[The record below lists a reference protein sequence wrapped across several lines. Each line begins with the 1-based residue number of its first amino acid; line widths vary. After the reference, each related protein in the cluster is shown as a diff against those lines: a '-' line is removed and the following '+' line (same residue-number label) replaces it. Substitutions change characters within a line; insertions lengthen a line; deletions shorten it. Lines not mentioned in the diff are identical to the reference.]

1 MKKNKNLSFIQ
12 KFNKMKKLIL
22 ACWVL
27 LSLFAMPLMSM
38 TFASSSLNSKRVSAD
53 WSPKQ
58 LVESI
63 HTIANKDFQ
72 IQQTKF
78 DNIAIGKTK
87 YKITSTLDYIRRNI
101 YPYIQWTIFIG
112 LTMGAIMLIWN
123 GFKLVTQ
130 SVSGDKVAEIKKDI
144 QSVLIGIVV
153 LSSFLAIIKL
163 TLGVLNIFFS

>member
-12 KFNKMKKLIL
+12 IFNKMKKLIL
-22 ACWVL
+22 ACWVF
-27 LSLFAMPLMSM
+27 LSLFAMPLMSEA
-38 TFASSSLNSKRVSAD
+38 FASSSLNSKRVSAD

-58 LVESI
+58 LVESV

-72 IQQTKF
+72 IQQTKL
-78 DNIAIGKTK
+78 DGIESRWK
-87 YKITSTLDYIRRNI
+87 YKITSTLEYIRKNI
-101 YPYIQWTIFIG
+101 FPYIQWIVFIG
-112 LTMGAIMLIWN
+112 LSIGAIMLIWN

-144 QSVLIGIVV
+144 QSVLIGVV
-153 LSSFLAIIKL
+153 ILTSFLIIIRL

>member
-1 MKKNKNLSFIQ
+1 
-12 KFNKMKKLIL
+12 MKKLIL
-22 ACWVL
+22 ACWIF

-38 TFASSSLNSKRVSAD
+38 TFASSISKSESDKDAKATRNWINTNWTPD
-53 WSPKQ
+53 D
-58 LVESI
+58 LVKSI

-87 YKITSTLDYIRRNI
+87 YKITGTLDYIRRNI

-123 GFKLVTQ
+123 GLKLVTQ

-163 TLGVLNIFFS
+163 TLAVLNIFFS